1 MFVKFLKG
9 IFNWLNFFGTVT
21 IFVSMFLLQQL
32 FLSLDLYNFKF
43 IASVIADYNVTDIVF
58 SRSSKLRNEPELD
71 TNIVIVNIGALD
83 RADLAQQI
91 SILNKHN
98 PKVIAIDAMFDKPTI
113 HEQDSLLEISFAQTP
128 NLVLGTNLVD
138 SLIIDKKQPKPL
150 VTSLHRFHQH
160 ADRHGFLNTTAK
172 NNTEFDTWRE
182 TVVKE
187 NIVGGIP
194 EYSFA
199 VEVCRLANPEL
210 TDKFLQRGN
219 EYEIIN
225 YRGNIVNFDAEGNL
239 IEGKFTVLDIEEVME
254 ENFEPE
260 VIRNKVVLLGYLGE
274 TLNSTTWKDDK
285 YYTPINEQQVGRTQP
300 DMYRVVG
307 HANIV
312 SMILNKETIDEVPTW
327 FDPLVAFLLCYINVA
342 LFSYINYTKG
352 FDIWYGVL
360 TKVIQIVEAL
370 LLTFFIVL
378 FFAGYH
384 IKLDFTITVTAVLL
398 AGDILEI
405 YYNLF
410 LNLFED
416 LKRRWQRYRRGLPPS
431 KVSLD
436 KKR

>member
-21 IFVSMFLLQQL
+21 IFVVMFLLQQL

-43 IASVIADYNVTDIVF
+43 IASVIADYSVTDIVF
-58 SRSSKLRNEPELD
+58 SRSSNLRDEPELD
-71 TNIVIVNIGALD
+71 TNIVIVNIGTLD

-91 SILNKHN
+91 SILNKHQ
-98 PKVIAIDAMFDKPTI
+98 PKVIGIDALFDKPTI
-113 HEQDSLLEISFAQTP
+113 PEQDSLLEIAFAQTP
-128 NLVLGTNLVD
+128 NLVLGTNIID
-138 SLIIDKKQPKPL
+138 SLNTNKKQPKPL
-150 VTSLHRFHQH
+150 ATSLHRFHRH
-160 ADRHGFLNTTAK
+160 ADRHGFLNPTTK
-172 NNTEFDTWRE
+172 NNSEFDTWRE
-182 TVVKE
+182 TIIKE
-187 NIVGGIP
+187 NIVGQVP

-199 VEVCRLANPEL
+199 VEICRLANPAL
-210 TDKFLQRGN
+210 TEKFLQRGN

-239 IEGKFTVLDIEEVME
+239 IEGKFTVLDIEEVLE

-274 TLNSTTWKDDK
+274 TLNSTTWKDEK
-285 YYTPINEQQVGRTQP
+285 YYTPMNEQQIGRTQP

-312 SMILNKETIDEVPTW
+312 SMILNKETIDEVPNW

-370 LLTFFIVL
+370 LLTFLIVL